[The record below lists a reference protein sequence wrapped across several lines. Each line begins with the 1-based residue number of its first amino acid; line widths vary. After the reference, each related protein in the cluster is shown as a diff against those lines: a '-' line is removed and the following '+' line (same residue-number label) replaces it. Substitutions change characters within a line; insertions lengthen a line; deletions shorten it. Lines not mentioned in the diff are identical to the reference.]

1 LEALDGVFT
10 SQEIKEIM
18 KKAITPENKKQVVD
32 TTMNSG
38 AFGAPWIVVV
48 NKHGERKAWFG
59 NDRWDQVFYH
69 LGIPYRPVSIIPP
82 EGTKPKL

>member
-32 TTMNSG
+32 ITMSSG

-82 EGTKPKL
+82 KETKAKL